1 MYIHLGRDTV
11 VLMENVIGIFDLD
24 TTTVTKTSRDY
35 LASAE
40 KSGDVINITTELP
53 KSFVVVKDE
62 SRKSGQVI
70 YLSQISS
77 ATLLKRA
84 EQNCLYDFN

>member
-35 LASAE
+35 LTNAE

-84 EQNCLYDFN
+84 EQNGLFEFN

>member
-11 VLMENVIGIFDLD
+11 VLLEDVIGIFDLD
-24 TTTVTKTSRDY
+24 TATVVKTTRDY
-35 LASAE
+35 LAKAE

-53 KSFVVVKDE
+53 KAFVVVKDN
-62 SRKSGQVI
+62 SRKSGQAI

-77 ATLLKRA
+77 STLLKRA
-84 EQNCLYDFN
+84 EQNGLYEF

>member
-35 LASAE
+35 LTNAE

-53 KSFVVVKDE
+53 KSFVVVRDE

-84 EQNCLYDFN
+84 EQNGLFEFN